1 MILFDENLSPK
12 LVKLLEETFPNSA
25 QIEILEMRGETD
37 LTIWEFAKRE
47 GLTIVSKDNRLVPQ

>member
-47 GLTIVSKDNRLVPQ
+47 GFTIVSKDNDFR